1 MSNYRSPTLK
11 TVRISE
17 ENNILNASHEIIT
30 VIPVE
35 TGFTYYYEE
44 AGE

>member
-17 ENNILNASHEIIT
+17 ENNILKASYEIIP

-35 TGFTYYYEE
+35 PGWNYYCED
-44 AGE
+44 